1 LIGIESEG
9 VESELLIGI
18 DVSEMGVGT
27 TKHPSELNFVSW
39 EANGKICSWKTIS
52 RETKTEWVAK
62 S

>member
-27 TKHPSELNFVSW
+27 TKHPSELNFVS
-39 EANGKICSWKTIS
+39 
-52 RETKTEWVAK
+52 
-62 S
+62 